1 MILLRAPPELF
12 WWRLRGQKELPQAW
26 SPCAFGWGRQSPAW
40 DVTTLPG
47 LGISCGRTPL
57 QVPLSHL
64 LSLSGRRA
72 VSSGREGKGTP
83 PIHPDAECSQGL
95 VYLAL
100 PHCWRVVGRAF
111 FLRVARVLPRL
122 LSADR
127 MGLEVP
133 GLDHFL
139 LLGEVGEGI
148 SQPVLYCCFS
158 LGGPNYLSFLL
169 ISFRISF
176 NSFLRYFQRLQLYLG
191 EERRKSVCHLVPT
204 GSPSVFPLV
213 LGVLQH
219 FKNFL
224 GTLELAETL

>member
-47 LGISCGRTPL
+47 LGISCGRIPCRCHLATCCLLVGGGLFQAAGKARAPPHPL
-57 QVPLSHL
+57 RCWMQSGSGLSCSPTL
-64 LSLSGRRA
+64 LDS
-72 VSSGREGKGTP
+72 
-83 PIHPDAECSQGL
+83 PD
-95 VYLAL
+95 
-100 PHCWRVVGRAF
+100 VVGRAF

-158 LGGPNYLSFLL
+158 LGALITPPSSLYLSEFPSTPSYI
-169 ISFRISF
+169 IS
-176 NSFLRYFQRLQLYLG
+176 
-191 EERRKSVCHLVPT
+191 SVYSYT
-204 GSPSVFPLV
+204 
-213 LGVLQH
+213 
-219 FKNFL
+219 
-224 GTLELAETL
+224 